1 MKILVTGGSGH
12 LGANL
17 VRRLLADG
25 HTVRCLVRKG
35 SNNAGLD
42 GLPVE
47 LAYGDLRDRASLD
60 LAVAGQE
67 RIYHVAAYVSTVEHD
82 RHEVFDVNVL
92 GTRNLLAAARE
103 AGVGR
108 VVVTGSFSA
117 VGHRKGEA
125 SDESIP
131 FNVFDNVMPYERS
144 KVHVEH
150 EVLKA
155 VAEGQDVVIA
165 TSCSI
170 LGPNDFKPS
179 RMGRVLCDVAN
190 GKMPAYLDGGF
201 EFVAAQDIVEGHVL
215 AMEKGRTGQ
224 KYIISTQSM
233 NMEQLFDIYERVT
246 LMPRPRWKMPGVL
259 MLGFAYVSQ
268 FLLSTFAP
276 NRPQRFTPGAVR
288 VLQMHRKANTEKAQR
303 ELGFK
308 PTSIEDA
315 IRAQYWFFVD
325 LGWIKNPK
333 GERPASANA
342 TPTATKAATA
352 SPKTKSSAASQFKDS
367 GDNV

>member
-17 VRRLLADG
+17 VRRLIADG
-25 HTVRCLVRKG
+25 HTVRCLVRAG
-35 SNNAGLD
+35 SDNRGLD

-47 LAYGDLRDRASLD
+47 LAYGDLRDRPTLD
-60 LAVAGQE
+60 AAVAGVD
-67 RIYHVAAYVSTVEHD
+67 RIFHVAAKVSTVEHD
-82 RHEVFDVNVL
+82 SREVFESNVL
-92 GTRNLLAAARE
+92 GTRNLLAAAKR
-103 AGVGR
+103 AGTGR

-117 VGHRKGEA
+117 VGHRRGEL
-125 SDESIP
+125 SDESMP
-131 FNVFDNVMPYERS
+131 FDPFEKVMPYERS

-190 GKMPAYLDGGF
+190 GKMPAYIAGGF
-201 EFVAAQDIVEGHVL
+201 EFVATRDIVEGHVL

-233 NMEQLFDIYERVT
+233 QIEELFDIYERVT
-246 LMPRPRWKMPGVL
+246 QMPRPRWRLPATL
-259 MLGFAYVSQ
+259 MLGVAHVSQ
-268 FLLSTFAP
+268 FVLSTFAP
-276 NRPQRFTPGAVR
+276 HRPQRFTPGAVR
-288 VLQMHRKANTEKAQR
+288 VLQMYRKANTKKAQE
-303 ELGFK
+303 ELGFR

-315 IRAQYWFFVD
+315 IRDQYWFFVD

-333 GERPASANA
+333 GERPA
-342 TPTATKAATA
+342 KAAPAPTSTKSA
-352 SPKTKSSAASQFKDS
+352 SPRTTA
-367 GDNV
+367 GDRA